1 MMLLLMMKVVL
12 VVLMM
17 RMMVVLIGMEMEM
30 QDGDFDFGILPASYV
45 CPSFLI
51 VVMMMKAMVMIQ
63 RKSNFGVT
71 PSLNF
76 GLYYGDRSYI
86 Y

>member
-30 QDGDFDFGILPASYV
+30 QDGDFDSKYCQL
-45 CPSFLI
+45 
-51 VVMMMKAMVMIQ
+51 AMFALV
-63 RKSNFGVT
+63 F
-71 PSLNF
+71 
-76 GLYYGDRSYI
+76 
-86 Y
+86 